1 MLLWNLETDKRI
13 RDHFI
18 FELFRLR
25 VKVVIVT
32 VVEDMQHVVGCWH
45 KLARLLIDQGQ
56 QLKRF
61 DVERKVLQVIW
72 QPDNADD
79 QVD

>member
-1 MLLWNLETDKRI
+1 
-13 RDHFI
+13 
-18 FELFRLR
+18 
-25 VKVVIVT
+25 VT

-61 DVERKVLQVIW
+61 DVEREVLQVI
-72 QPDNADD
+72 
-79 QVD
+79 